1 MSMAPPL
8 INIIV
13 PAYNEGSRIGKLL
26 DVLNNLDKSQFL
38 ITVVDDGSTD
48 DTNKVVSQYPDIDYI
63 RHPVNQ
69 GKGAAMATGIENTS
83 GDIILFIDADLIGFK
98 VDQVNLLVNPLLL
111 EVTQASMGYL
121 DNIID
126 GFFGRPL
133 CGNRAYF
140 RSDLIPLIN
149 EMKGKRYRVEI
160 FLNYHLHDR
169 TYSMNRLNGVTQPL
183 QTSKY
188 KGIQGYKKYFHIVWQ
203 VLQEMMS
210 YPSPIRAFHWS
221 YLQYF
226 FI

>member
-69 GKGAAMATGIENTS
+69 GKGAAMATGIENAS
-83 GDIILFIDADLIGFK
+83 GDIILFVDADLIGFK
-98 VDQVNLLVNPLLL
+98 IEHIHQLLKPLVQGTS
-111 EVTQASMGYL
+111 EIGIGYM
-121 DNIID
+121 DTVID
-126 GFFGRPL
+126 GWFGRPL
-133 CGNRAYF
+133 SGTRAF
-140 RSDLIPLIN
+140 MKSDVQQHIN
-149 EMKGKRYRVEI
+149 KMKTKRYGIEI
-160 FLNYHLHDR
+160 FLNYQHHERRYNISKL
-169 TYSMNRLNGVTQPL
+169 SGVTHPL
-183 QTSKY
+183 QTAKY
-188 KGIQGYKKYFHIVWQ
+188 SGVKGYKLYFYVLWQVWQ
-203 VLQEMMS
+203 EILS
-210 YPSPIRAFHWS
+210 YPSPLKTLYRV
-221 YLQYF
+221 YLKNF